1 VRLAVGYLP
10 RESTIVAKV
19 MATARAAGW
28 WAGKL
33 HGNAFG
39 IAGMPDVMAIRNG
52 RVAFMEVKVP
62 GEEPTRVQ
70 YHRMRQLAEAGAAV
84 TWVTS
89 AGEAK
94 GFLEGIES

>member
-1 VRLAVGYLP
+1 
-10 RESTIVAKV
+10 
-19 MATARAAGW
+19 
-28 WAGKL
+28 
-33 HGNAFG
+33 
-39 IAGMPDVMAIRNG
+39 
-52 RVAFMEVKVP
+52 KVP